1 VGIGPKPKPACDGCR
16 HKWQPNQQLSEENN
30 PVGQP
35 LCLINL
41 PLILSVS
48 PPLHE
53 GHTTADPTLRTTA
66 AVAGG
71 IVRRGVVLNAALFLR
86 KCSSIH
92 SVCHRTVESIWASNR
107 FF

>member
-1 VGIGPKPKPACDGCR
+1 
-16 HKWQPNQQLSEENN
+16 
-30 PVGQP
+30 
-35 LCLINL
+35 
-41 PLILSVS
+41 VS

-53 GHTTADPTLRTTA
+53 GHTTADRTLRTT

-107 FF
+107 FLKKNFIFIHQRGESHQGNRLQSFLMMPMPKLLHK